1 MFAELADVSRA
12 IDDFRPAAR
21 ERDKADAALDREFT
35 GMFDGWLML
44 EAVCE
49 ASGCSPGQYQD
60 VFERFMDSLTQK
72 VKRDVMEKNLE
83 WVYMLRSFSGTP
95 AGAVKPITRSEALFL
110 YEPDIARPATDEE
123 IARAKDPTHVRPV
136 TDRINL
142 RELSV
147 AFGASDLAR
156 KFKVR
161 NACMAGRE
169 SVMRKAV

>member
-21 ERDKADAALDREFT
+21 ERDKEKEALHREFST
-35 GMFDGWLML
+35 MFDGWLML

-60 VFERFMDSLTQK
+60 IFERFMDSLAQK
-72 VKRDVMEKNLE
+72 IKRDMMEKNLE
-83 WVYMLRSFSGTP
+83 WIYMLRDFSGKH
-95 AGAVKPITRSEALFL
+95 AGKVKLITKSEALFL
-110 YEPDIARPATDEE
+110 YKPGIARPATDEE
-123 IARAKDPTHVRPV
+123 IAKIKDPTHVRSV
-136 TDRINL
+136 TDRIDL
-142 RELSV
+142 RAVSV
-147 AFGASDLAR
+147 ALDARALAR
-156 KFKVR
+156 KFRIR